1 MTNLSFFPFLET
13 SLLNK
18 NYERVWER
26 KRRRRER
33 ERLKSERELSGRT
46 KEWNSRDF
54 IAL

>member
-1 MTNLSFFPFLET
+1 MET

-18 NYERVWER
+18 KYEKVWER

>member
-1 MTNLSFFPFLET
+1 MET